1 MPRFDEEAV
10 KVLKQQMVKRLPEC
24 YFTQADIDELM
35 TETGLNAAQIM
46 QWSDNLRFRIPV
58 QTEREATLRDDE
70 SFNKVT

>member
-10 KVLKQQMVKRLPEC
+10 KVLKQKMIKRLPEC
-24 YFTQADIDELM
+24 YFTQVDIDELM

-58 QTEREATLRDDE
+58 QTDREATLHGDE
-70 SFNKVT
+70 SSTKVT